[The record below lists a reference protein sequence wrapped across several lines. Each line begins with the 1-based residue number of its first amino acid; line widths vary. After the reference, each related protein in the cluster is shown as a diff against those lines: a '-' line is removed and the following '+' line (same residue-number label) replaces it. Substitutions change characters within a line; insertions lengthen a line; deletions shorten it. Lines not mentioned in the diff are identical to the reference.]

1 MKTLEN
7 VPLISVV
14 LPVYNRPEYLG
25 KAIESV
31 LNQTHQN
38 FEFIIADDNSQKP
51 TKDFLK
57 NYSSNSKVKIISNSK
72 NLGLFP
78 NLSNALKLCQ
88 GDYILFLCSDD
99 FLLPDCLETSLNFAY
114 NYPEANLVLCP
125 TKIVDYNNQY
135 LTPPHHFFYN
145 QLKLNTRVWFPEES
159 VPLLLRYGSI
169 NGNLTGMFFKREL
182 YEKIGGFKDIWSHA
196 ADWEWLYRASKFGP
210 ILITTTHTSVIRHH
224 SEQLSGVNFR
234 NTSNSLEVIEMVRI
248 LLADPHVQKVEAAR
262 QWALNLLQLHF
273 WFALKFAFQGRWS
286 EAMKITKAIN
296 QVTGIGST
304 FWAMLRW
311 LPQRWKIYRQKS
323 VLVQPE

>member
-7 VPLISVV
+7 APLISVV
-14 LPVYNRPEYLG
+14 LPVYNRPEYLD

-31 LNQTHQN
+31 LNQTYKN
-38 FEFIIADDNSQKP
+38 FEFIIADDNSQEA
-51 TKDFLK
+51 TKNLLQK
-57 NYSSNSKVKIISNSK
+57 YESIPQVKLIFNDE

-78 NLSNALKLCQ
+78 NLNNALKFCQ

-99 FLLPDCLETSLNFAY
+99 FLLPDCLEKSLSFVAD
-114 NYPEANLVLCP
+114 YPEVNLVLSP
-125 TKIVDYNNQY
+125 TEIVGTENQP
-135 LTPPHHFFYN
+135 LPPPHHYFYN
-145 QLKLNTRVWFPEES
+145 QLKLNTQVWFPEKS

-169 NGNLTGMFFKREL
+169 NGNLTGMFLKKEL

-196 ADWEWLYRASKFGP
+196 ADWEWLYRAAKFGP
-210 ILITTTHTSVIRHH
+210 ILITTTPRAVIRRHA
-224 SEQLSGVNFR
+224 EQLSGVNFR
-234 NTSNSLEVIEMVRI
+234 NLSNSLEVIEMVQI

-273 WFALKFAFQGRWS
+273 WFAFKFALQGRWL

-296 QVTGIGST
+296 QVTGIGAT
-304 FWAMLRW
+304 FWAMLMW

-323 VLVQPE
+323 LLVRPE